1 MIHLLSLTPEFAKE
15 KSIET
20 SFQNCIW
27 MLLTFEVIKKQ
38 FIWTLSFS
46 YHFCLT
52 SVFCSR
58 RRSHTVTGGYQD
70 TVQTVREINV
80 NIQLNGF
87 YEKLASK
94 LYFYSV
100 TIR

>member
-27 MLLTFEVIKKQ
+27 MLLTFEVIKMQ

-46 YHFCLT
+46 YHFYLT

-58 RRSHTVTGGYQD
+58 RISHTLPEGYQD
-70 TVQTVREINV
+70 KV
-80 NIQLNGF
+80 
-87 YEKLASK
+87 
-94 LYFYSV
+94 
-100 TIR
+100 